1 MADAAE
7 PRPEAGSAGLDAL
20 LEHLKQSRG
29 FDFSGY
35 KRPSLERRI
44 RKRLVELG
52 VESYADYVD
61 YLEVNQD
68 EFTELFDTILINVT
82 SFYRDVEAWDHLGSD
97 IVPKLI
103 ESVPDGAPIR
113 VWSAGCASGE
123 EAYTA
128 AMVLADA
135 LGDAAFRER
144 VKIYATDVDEDA
156 LATARHAMY
165 SRESLKAVPE
175 PLLERYWE
183 PNSKGLG
190 FRSDMRRSVIF
201 GRN

>member
-44 RKRLVELG
+44 RKRLAELG
-52 VESYADYVD
+52 IDSYGDYQD
-61 YLEVNQD
+61 HLEVNPN

-82 SFYRDVEAWDHLGSD
+82 SFFRDAAAWEYLGSD

-103 ESVPDGAPIR
+103 ETVPDGAPIR

-123 EAYTA
+123 EAYTV

-135 LGDAAFRER
+135 LGDEGFHQR

-156 LATARHAMY
+156 LATARHAVY
-165 SRESLKAVPE
+165 PRESLKAVPE
-175 PLLERYWE
+175 PDR
-183 PNSKGLG
+183 K
-190 FRSDMRRSVIF
+190 SVV
-201 GRN
+201 